1 MTLIFYSLSEINVWL
16 VYLFNFKHFFIPFE
30 ALFYFQAS
38 ECICFDNVTVS
49 KLSQTKVFIAIKCP
63 GNTFDKCGK
72 TGTNEYVL
80 YEKSIIFIYFYYTW
94 NYQEMRVGIPLTGL
108 APPYVLRLC
117 QVRTYISNTIWR
129 GLLFVQCFELRGKCS
144 SCWQ

>member
-1 MTLIFYSLSEINVWL
+1 MLWSCVTIIIYRLHSMMFQTLIFYSISEINVWL

-49 KLSQTKVFIAIKCP
+49 KLSQNKVCSNIRCP
-63 GNTFDKCGK
+63 GNQFDRCGK

-80 YEKSIIFIYFYYTW
+80 YEKSIIFIHFYYTW
-94 NYQEMRVGIPLTGL
+94 HYQERRVGLWSCVTIII
-108 APPYVLRLC
+108 YRLH
-117 QVRTYISNTIWR
+117 SMM
-129 GLLFVQCFELRGKCS
+129 FH
-144 SCWQ
+144 